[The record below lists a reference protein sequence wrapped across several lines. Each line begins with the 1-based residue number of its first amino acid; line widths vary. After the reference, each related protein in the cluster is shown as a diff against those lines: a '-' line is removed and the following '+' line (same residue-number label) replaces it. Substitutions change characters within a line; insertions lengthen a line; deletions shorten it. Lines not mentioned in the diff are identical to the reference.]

1 MKNEIMRL
9 ADEFA
14 CYISNGS
21 SVKDQGRRTALLT
34 AVEKLAAENEQLQH
48 LYRHNENEWQ
58 NRYDAL
64 HAELASA
71 EAVNKAAALEIVSL
85 RAEIEAAKADAQR
98 KDEALLNIARKAEML
113 KRECGDDPESPQAI
127 RNGRYMHL
135 SYLARAAIKGVSE

>member
-71 EAVNKAAALEIVSL
+71 EA
-85 RAEIEAAKADAQR
+85 DAQR

>member
-64 HAELASA
+64 HAEL
-71 EAVNKAAALEIVSL
+71 
-85 RAEIEAAKADAQR
+85 EAAKKDAQR